1 VLHKVGVLCYV
12 LSVLAAVGLLASLV
26 AALIEWNFSPWWI
39 WPGSIAAIVILQLLA
54 AILMERGR

>member
-1 VLHKVGVLCYV
+1 VLCYV
-12 LSVLAAVGLLASLV
+12 LSVLATVGFLASLG
-26 AALIEWNFSPWWI
+26 AALTQWDFSPWWI